1 MSRSR
6 DTVTV
11 YLFKKREKSK
21 KSPQIKRFG
30 DFSLAEKERFELI
43 PVPFFWSNTAKWRVF
58 IMKCRENGF
67 IFVIF

>member
-30 DFSLAEKERFELI
+30 DFSLAEKEGIVSCTQHQILL
-43 PVPFFWSNTAKWRVF
+43 VVSLLYRVF
-58 IMKCRENGF
+58 
-67 IFVIF
+67 

>member
-21 KSPQIKRFG
+21 KSPQIKPNK
-30 DFSLAEKERFELI
+30 SVK
-43 PVPFFWSNTAKWRVF
+43 
-58 IMKCRENGF
+58 NGQ
-67 IFVIF
+67 